1 MPNMLH
7 EKLMYIQETAAEKV
21 AKENW
26 WTKATKFEAAC
37 IVQYLKIH
45 ATASRA
51 VVVQCHPFH
60 SCNAILFTLTP
71 FWSSL
76 CSHSFEDN
84 IQHNGTKRSPLA
96 RG

>member
-1 MPNMLH
+1 MLH

-60 SCNAILFTLTP
+60 SDSFLVKFVQPLF
-71 FWSSL
+71 
-76 CSHSFEDN
+76 
-84 IQHNGTKRSPLA
+84 
-96 RG
+96 